1 MPPQW
6 LLTQWVDEASRQP
19 KSYPVFVKP
28 EWGQNSQGIGRAG
41 NLSQLAQLRNER
53 GETSVQYLIQQADVG
68 EIEFE
73 IFSISDHQ
81 NLSESAVLSL
91 TQVHNCSGNKYPING
106 IYNQQT
112 SYQELTPDLT
122 SSQREKLASMIS
134 QIAQFKICRVGVRAN
149 SLQALIEGDFQ
160 VIEINLFVP
169 MPIKLLPR

>member
-1 MPPQW
+1 M
-6 LLTQWVDEASRQP
+6 
-19 KSYPVFVKP
+19 
-28 EWGQNSQGIGRAG
+28 
-41 NLSQLAQLRNER
+41 AQLRNER